1 MKWILRVSQV
11 IELLKR
17 IDRKLYITWRDTSFA
32 IMNLFGFKEE
42 EDIDWL
48 EMHNNMVEDKKDKWA
63 M

>member
-1 MKWILRVSQV
+1 M

-32 IMNLFGFKEE
+32 IMNLFGFKEA

-48 EMHNNMVEDKKDKWA
+48 EMHNNMVEDKKDK
-63 M
+63 

>member
-1 MKWILRVSQV
+1 V

-48 EMHNNMVEDKKDKWA
+48 EMHNNMVEDKKDK
-63 M
+63 